1 MGLLE
6 KLSDMKA
13 DAYDKE
19 LSYGEKEKT
28 EPIQTNKPAFEP
40 IAEPEEDKRIEKGLG
55 RYSIFG
61 RRFTSLRQAERKL
74 GIPKSTL
81 QYRVKSDSPEF
92 SQYKEL
98 PM

>member
-6 KLSDMKA
+6 KLGDMKA
-13 DAYDKE
+13 DVYDKE
-19 LSYGEKEKT
+19 LSYGEKEKA
-28 EPIQTNKPAFEP
+28 EPIQANKPAFEP
-40 IAEPEEDKRIEKGLG
+40 VKEPEEDKRIQQGAG